1 MQLQNYNNNY
11 YGNAGRT
18 DLYQPPQHPAHS
30 DLVPEPY
37 PQQAASHS
45 ALTAPYPHQPAQGA
59 APSYYAPTHYA
70 TTITN
75 ISQFDQP
82 PSYTTI
88 YPPNSEDHVPT
99 KPTFFGT
106 TRIGNVD

>member
-1 MQLQNYNNNY
+1 MQLQNSNNNY
-11 YGNAGRT
+11 YGNAGST
-18 DLYQPPQHPAHS
+18 DFYQPHQQPAQS
-30 DLVPEPY
+30 DLVPAPY
-37 PQQAASHS
+37 PQQLASHS

-88 YPPNSEDHVPT
+88 YPPNGEDHVPT

>member
-18 DLYQPPQHPAHS
+18 DLYQPHQQPAHS
-30 DLVPEPY
+30 DLVP
-37 PQQAASHS
+37 
-45 ALTAPYPHQPAQGA
+45 APYPHQPVQGA